1 MSEKIRKAVANVIVL
16 AMMAATAAQPVSAAE
31 DNQQDPEIEVEAV
44 QEESGETSY
53 GGYLK
58 GDVNLDGKVTQV
70 DATII
75 LRESL
80 SIAVS
85 NESILDDLITEEG
98 KAKYPENYIEISR
111 YNGDVDN
118 SDNGLKF
125 IQTDATFILRELL
138 ESSISDSTWNR
149 NIEYIEEENNMAD
162 KNALIHIM
170 DGNGNVDN
178 IFPET
183 KIENV
188 EGLQTALNAKVD
200 KVTGKGLSAND
211 YTTAEKTKLA
221 GIEAQANKTIVDTAL
236 STTSTNPV
244 QNKAV
249 KAALDEQNSSLVEGL
264 ATKADASTVTALTGR
279 VSQTETDIDTLDS
292 RIDGIIA
299 LPDGSTTADAELVD
313 IRTKADGTAATSAG
327 DAVREQIESVNDGL
341 AQSIDSVS
349 LLSLEQN
356 EESVNLD
363 ITHSG
368 NEFTFTT
375 KQTVSGNNGFRMALP
390 VETYNIKR
398 IEFDITV
405 NNGSPN
411 IFISP
416 ASSLSS
422 LSYVYQ
428 DTSNVS
434 DKHVVFDLSST
445 IINRGNSNWLQIWN
459 NNGAT
464 AGGTFIIKNFRCVR
478 ENHDINAL
486 YDATATIDFRT
497 IVNRA
502 SGNTLKFEAERNSFK
517 FTTIA
522 TSGNGGYSLK
532 LPIADYDLEKI
543 EFDLESSNGSPNIF
557 IAKSGLT
564 GIHYII
570 GKSNYTCDKTH
581 IIYRIPDDILS
592 DSSDWYFY
600 VWNSNNPQLNGYF
613 TISNFVLG
621 RKSEDIKASDVTVGD
636 SLLYDMQSADVW
648 NAGTISKT
656 TNQIVLTPVAS
667 TNCGVRTA
675 NITKPSERNFL
686 KFAFKIDEAYNS
698 DLSVYL
704 MGSKQGGG
712 SLLILIDSGIRSAGD
727 YSYVC
732 DLNNYVVYNNLDLN
746 SNYYFAL
753 TCGTSNA
760 GQLLKLSRFD
770 VYDKITD
777 LDDVSNVNA
786 ALNYLNSS
794 VIAAEAKAETASSN
808 IKLSDYDG
816 SKYAL
821 QISNGQIVAVPVLAQ
836 NVLYIGNSL
845 LLGFGD
851 FGMAASNPQS
861 DYYTY
866 VNSYLTSKGVTVNP
880 SRVSGSSWEACTSY
894 ADQNAWITANLES
907 AVSSDL
913 DLVIV
918 QLGDN
923 VNTSAKKAVFAQ
935 GSENLLR
942 YIRSHAPNARVAWV
956 YAWYASPDLQRQVI
970 ESCKNTGCVAI
981 DITTLKDV
989 SGNQSYVGAT
999 YTDSQGVEHT
1009 IDSSG
1014 VASHPSSQG
1023 MRAVADKIIE
1033 ALF

>member
-1 MSEKIRKAVANVIVL
+1 MSIPIIDTLEPLGNFPA
-16 AMMAATAAQPVSAAE
+16 
-31 DNQQDPEIEVEAV
+31 
-44 QEESGETSY
+44 
-53 GGYLK
+53 
-58 GDVNLDGKVTQV
+58 V
-70 DATII
+70 DA
-75 LRESL
+75 S
-80 SIAVS
+80 
-85 NESILDDLITEEG
+85 
-98 KAKYPENYIEISR
+98 
-111 YNGDVDN
+111 DV
-118 SDNGLKF
+118 
-125 IQTDATFILRELL
+125 QA
-138 ESSISDSTWNR
+138 
-149 NIEYIEEENNMAD
+149 
-162 KNALIHIM
+162 
-170 DGNGNVDN
+170 GNVRLDA
-178 IFPET
+178 
-183 KIENV
+183 
-188 EGLQTALNAKVD
+188 ALSGIDSALSDKVD
-200 KVTGKGLSAND
+200 KSEGKGLSTND
-211 YTTAEKTKLA
+211 YTTADKNKLSGVEANANNYVHPTTPGNKHIPA
-221 GIEAQANKTIVDTAL
+221 GGSAGKILGWDSEGTAKWIDDHNTEYSDATTVNHGLMSASDKAKLDGIASGATNVTVDSTIS
-236 STTSTNPV
+236 STSVNAI

-249 KAALDEQNSSLVEGL
+249 KAALDLKANTSDVNTALNS
-264 ATKADASTVTALTGR
+264 KADSSAVTALASR
-279 VSQTETDIDTLDS
+279 VTQTETDIDTLDS

-313 IRTKADGTAATSAG
+313 IRTKADGTAAASAG

-356 EESVNLD
+356 EESVNLELA
-363 ITHSG
+363 HSG

-375 KQTVSGNNGFRMALP
+375 KQTVSGNNGFEMSLP
-390 VETYNIKR
+390 VETYQIKR
-398 IEFDITV
+398 IEFDITS

-416 ASSLSS
+416 ESSLSS
-422 LSYVYQ
+422 IEYIYES
-428 DTSNVS
+428 TSNVS
-434 DKHVVFDLSST
+434 DNHIVFDLSSAA
-445 IINRGNSNWLQIWN
+445 ISRGDSNRLHIWN
-459 NNGAT
+459 ANATT
-464 AGGTFIIKNFRCVR
+464 AGGTFTIKNFRCVR

-581 IIYRIPDDILS
+581 MIYRIPGDILS

-621 RKSEDIKASDVTVGD
+621 RKSEAIKASDVTVGD

-746 SNYYFAL
+746 ANYYFAL
-753 TCGTSNA
+753 TCGTGNA
-760 GQLLKLSRFD
+760 GQLLKLGRFD

-816 SKYAL
+816 SKYAI
-821 QISNGQIVAVPVLAQ
+821 QISNGQIVAVSVLAQ

-923 VNTSAKKAVFAQ
+923 VNTSAKKAVFEQ